1 MATRQEIDRRR
12 RRLRLTKQATGP
24 ELRARRELNDVLRR
38 LEPRLAVAF
47 GLAARTILN
56 QPGLLRQLT
65 AAIEAGDLTGAQQ
78 AVGMENLAGALRGE
92 GLSPDIPTFQQ
103 EVTAALAAGGEA
115 GQRQMGP
122 RLARIM
128 GSLDLTNPA
137 AVRHL
142 SENLPITIREISQE
156 SAEAVQAALLRGFQ
170 EGRPAAQIAR
180 EVRDSIGLTRAQAQ
194 AVGNFRRELETGQ
207 LIGKTPSARRLSAT
221 EQAHAG
227 RLFREAAAGNPAS
240 QAQID
245 AITSRYHESLLNRRS
260 RNIARQETLKAFDAG
275 QDEIWDQAVARGLLD
290 PEKTRRFW
298 LFTDD
303 DRLRDEHRAVPPM
316 NPNGVRLD
324 EPFDTSVGP
333 VMRPRASGVASF
345 DLGCRCTLILEI
357 DE

>member
-1 MATRQEIDRRR
+1 MATRQQTESRR

-24 ELRARRELNDVLRR
+24 ELRARRELNEVLRK
-38 LEPRLAVAF
+38 LEPRLALAF
-47 GLAARTILN
+47 GRAAQSIID

-65 AAIEAGDLTGAQQ
+65 ESIEAGDLTGAQDL
-78 AVGMENLAGALRGE
+78 VGADNLAGALRGE
-92 GLSPDIPTFQQ
+92 GLAPDIPTFQQ
-103 EVTAALAAGGEA
+103 EVSAALAAGGEA

-137 AVRHL
+137 AIRHL

-156 SAEAVQAALLRGFQ
+156 SAEAIQAALLRGFN

-180 EVRDSIGLTRAQAQ
+180 EVRDSIGLTSAQSR
-194 AVGNFRRELETGQ
+194 AVGNFRRELETGM
-207 LIGKTPSARRLSAT
+207 LIGKAPDTRRLSAT

-240 QAQID
+240 RAQID
-245 AITSRYHESLLNRRS
+245 AITSRYHQSLVNRRAK
-260 RNIARQETLKAFDAG
+260 NIARQETLKAFDEG
-275 QDEIWDQAVARGLLD
+275 QKEIWQQAVDRGLLD

-316 NPNGVRLD
+316 NPNGVGLQ
-324 EPFDTSVGP
+324 EPFDTVVGP
-333 VMRPRASGVASF
+333 VIRPRASGVASF
-345 DLGCRCTLILEI
+345 DLGCRCTIILEI